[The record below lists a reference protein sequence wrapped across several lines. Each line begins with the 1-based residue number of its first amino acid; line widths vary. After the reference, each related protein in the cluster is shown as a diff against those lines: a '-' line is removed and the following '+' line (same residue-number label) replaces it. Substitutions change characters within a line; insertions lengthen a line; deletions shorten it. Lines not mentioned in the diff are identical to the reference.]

1 MSKEMPQSIE
11 ETEIFQNNSNLADF
25 FNTACSRH
33 KDLVAFESF
42 DVEMSFGQLAERVNH
57 LASWFAQ
64 HANVGDKVAVMMP
77 NMMAYP
83 VIVYGAL
90 KAGMTVVNINPLYT
104 KRELE
109 HVLKDSEARILLCWE
124 GAGAGGASASLAS
137 VEKVVLTTVGDL
149 LGFKGKIINLVVRK
163 IKKLVPKFSL
173 SSTLAFAKV
182 MQGGTK
188 EVFTDIDL
196 PIEHM
201 AFLQYT
207 GGTTGVSKG
216 AILTHRNLMANAAQ
230 AYHIFNPEW
239 FKSKPSKDD
248 QVVVICPLPLYHIF
262 ALTAHTFALFYHG
275 AKNVLI
281 TNPRDLKTFVG
292 TLKKHEFHVMSGVN
306 TLFEALLNNEDFRKL
321 DFSRFISAL
330 SGGMATLPSTAE
342 RWKDVTGTVL
352 LQAYGLT
359 ETSPLVTAMEYDS
372 PAFTGS
378 IGKVALFTE
387 VEVRDD
393 SGQVLPIGE
402 AGELCV
408 RGPQVMQGYWR
419 TEDSGVDESGWF
431 NTGDIA
437 TIDETDHV
445 FIVDRKKDMIIVS
458 GFNVYPNEV
467 EAVVAEHPAVLEC
480 GCVGVESEKSQ
491 EAVKV
496 FAVLRE
502 GQSLTAEELIT
513 FCREKLTAYK
523 VPKHVEFIAE
533 LPKTNVGKVLR
544 RELKNLN

>member
-1 MSKEMPQSIE
+1 MSNQVPQSLE
-11 ETEIFQNNSNLADF
+11 ETEIFQNNSNLVDF
-25 FNTACSRH
+25 FNTACRRH
-33 KDLVAFESF
+33 KDGIAFESY
-42 DVEMSFGQLAERVNH
+42 DVGMSYSQLSDRANH
-57 LASWFAQ
+57 LASWFSKN
-64 HANVGDKVAVMMP
+64 ANVGDKVAVMMP

-109 HVLKDSEARILLCWE
+109 HVLKDSGARILLCWE
-124 GAGAGGASASLAS
+124 GAGHVAASADLAS
-137 VEKVVLTTVGDL
+137 VDKVVLTTIGDL
-149 LGFKGKIINLVVRK
+149 LGFKGKIINFVAKR

-173 SSTLAFAKV
+173 ANTLAFSGVIQEGSKDA
-182 MQGGTK
+182 
-188 EVFTDIDL
+188 FTDIDL

-216 AILTHRNLMANAAQ
+216 AVLTHRNIMANVAQ
-230 AYHIFNPEW
+230 CCYACDPKLMEIVDNEQ
-239 FKSKPSKDD
+239 KIG
-248 QVVVICPLPLYHIF
+248 ICPLPLYHIF
-262 ALTAHTFALFYHG
+262 ALTAHNFYLFYYG

-281 TNPRDLKTFVG
+281 TNPRDLKTFVSI
-292 TLKKHEFHVMSGVN
+292 LQKNKFHFISAVN
-306 TLFEALLNNEDFRKL
+306 TLFESLLNNEDFKKL
-321 DFSRFISAL
+321 DFSNLVTAL
-330 SGGMATLPSTAE
+330 AGGMAALPSTAE
-342 RWKDVTGTVL
+342 KWQSVTKSVMM
-352 LQAYGLT
+352 QAYGLT
-359 ETSPLVTAMEYDS
+359 ETSPLVSAVSYEESTFS
-372 PAFTGS
+372 GS
-378 IGKVALFTE
+378 IGKSALFTE
-387 VEVRDD
+387 VEIRDD
-393 SGQVLPIGE
+393 NDQLLSTGE

-408 RGPQVMQGYWR
+408 RGPQVMQGYWK
-419 TEDSGVDESGWF
+419 TKDSGVDENGWF
-431 NTGDIA
+431 KTGDIA
-437 TIDETDHV
+437 TIDESGNI

-467 EAVVAEHPAVLEC
+467 EAVVAEHPAVMEC
-480 GCVGVESEKSQ
+480 GCIGVENEKSE

-496 FAVLRE
+496 FAVLYE

-523 VPKHVEFIAE
+523 VPKHVEFIEE